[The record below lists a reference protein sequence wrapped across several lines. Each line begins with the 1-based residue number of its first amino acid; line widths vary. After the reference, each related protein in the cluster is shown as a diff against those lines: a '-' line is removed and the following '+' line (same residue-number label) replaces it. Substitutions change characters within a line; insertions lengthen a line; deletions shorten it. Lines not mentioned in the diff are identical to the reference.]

1 MKKCVFNFKN
11 TYTNLPGQLFVKS
24 KPEIVPSPKV
34 VILNNVL
41 AESIGLDF
49 SDLSD
54 SEKAGVFSGNYIA
67 PSSIPF
73 SQSYAGHQFGNF
85 TLLGDGR
92 AHMLGEYVTKNGER
106 VDIQLKGSGQTP
118 FSRSGD
124 GKAALGPMLREY
136 LISEAMYNLGV
147 PTTRSL
153 AVVSTGENIIRKTSL
168 PGAVLTR
175 VASSHIRVGTFE
187 FANFKKDKHLS
198 ETLMNY
204 TIERHYPDLI
214 DSKNKALSLIK
225 TVMMRQINLVVNWMR
240 IGFVHGV
247 MNTDNMAIS
256 GETIDYG
263 PCAFMNNYDP
273 NTVFS
278 SIDYHGRYSYTNQP
292 KMAHWNIVRF
302 AESLLPLIDNDI
314 AVAINLAKGIV
325 DEFPSIYQSKWL
337 DMMKS
342 KLGLDSYDS
351 GDEELIYELL
361 NWMYVNKLDYTN
373 TFRDLSKDSK
383 PEGEIYNCKD
393 FYSFYQKLLKR
404 YSKNTIS
411 RQSSILLMQSSNPVV
426 IPRNHLVEEA
436 LLAATKG
443 ELRLYIEL
451 LDSFKSLY
459 KDQKILGYLKAS
471 PGNDDEYKTFCGT

>member
-1 MKKCVFNFKN
+1 MKKCKFNFKT

-24 KPEIVPSPKV
+24 KPASVPFPKV
-34 VILNNVL
+34 VILNNDL
-41 AESIGLDF
+41 AASLGLDF
-49 SDLSD
+49 SDFTD
-54 SEKAGVFSGNYIA
+54 SEKAGIFSGNLIA

-92 AHMLGEYVTKNGER
+92 AHILGEYIAQDGKR
-106 VDIQLKGSGQTP
+106 FDIQLKGSGRTP

-153 AVVSTGENIIRKTSL
+153 AVVATGENIERETSL
-168 PGAVLTR
+168 PGAILTR
-175 VASSHIRVGTFE
+175 VSSSHIRCGTFE
-187 FANFKKDKHLS
+187 FANFKKDKNIS
-198 ETLMNY
+198 EKLMNY
-204 TIERHYPDLI
+204 TIERHYPDLL
-214 DSKNKALSLIK
+214 DCENKALSLLQA
-225 TVMMRQINLVVNWMR
+225 VMMRQIDLVVNWMR
-240 IGFVHGV
+240 IGFIHGV

-292 KMAHWNIVRF
+292 KITHWNIVRF
-302 AESLLPLIDNDI
+302 AESLLPLIDNDLAI
-314 AVAINLAKGIV
+314 AINLAERIV
-325 DEFPSIYQSKWL
+325 DQFPSIYQAKWL

-351 GDEELIYELL
+351 GDEELIYDLL

-373 TFRDLSKDSK
+373 TFRDLSKENK
-383 PEGEIYNCKD
+383 PEGDIYNCKD
-393 FYSFYQKLLKR
+393 FDEFYQKYRKR
-404 YSKNTIS
+404 SSKNTIS
-411 RQSSILLMQSSNPVV
+411 KQSSILLMKSSNPVV
-426 IPRNHLVEEA
+426 IPRNHLVEDA
-436 LLAATKG
+436 LAAASEG
-443 ELRLYIEL
+443 ELKLYLNL
-451 LDSFKSLY
+451 LDAVKDPY
-459 KDQKILGYLKAS
+459 KDKEGLEYFKYYSG
-471 PGNDDEYKTFCGT
+471 DDDQYKTFCGT